1 LEQKLLNTL
10 QNLKTMDNVSW
21 LEKKFP
27 NQEEIPE
34 AYRFKSPIHTKKYLI
49 GGEMREWNGAMQD
62 VESPIFIE
70 DKGTYVRQYLGS
82 YPLIGKHEA
91 IEALGA
97 AEKAYN
103 NGRGEWPTMSIEN
116 RIACVEA
123 FVKKMITFR
132 SHVIN
137 LLMWE
142 IGKSLADSEK
152 EFDRTVEYIYATI
165 DDLKVLDR
173 KSSGFIIEGGVIGQ
187 IRRSPLGIVLCMGPF
202 NYPLNE
208 TFTIFIPALIMGN
221 VILFKPPRQGILL
234 HDIFQEAYRDC
245 FPAGVVN
252 YLYGRGSVVVPPI
265 MESGKVDV
273 LTLIGSSKMADRL
286 QKSHPK
292 VNRLRSVLGLDAKN
306 AAIILKNA
314 DVDAT
319 VKEIILGSLSF
330 NGQRC
335 TALKMVLVHQSL
347 AEKFIEKF
355 DAAIQQL
362 KLGMPWDNGVQIT
375 PVAEAEKPA
384 YLKELIDDAVSKGAI
399 IVNKHGGEQAL
410 SFVFPTVVYPVK
422 PGMTIYNEEQFGP
435 VIPIASFEN
444 IDEPVDYLIQSNHGQ
459 QVSVFGSDA
468 GELAHIMDFLVN
480 QVARVNINAQCQR
493 GPDSFPFTGRKDSA
507 QGTLSIH
514 DAIRSFSI
522 RSIVATKN
530 TTDDKALFN
539 EIVRDDLSH
548 FLSTRFI
555 F

>member
-1 LEQKLLNTL
+1 ME
-10 QNLKTMDNVSW
+10 NVAW
-21 LEKKFP
+21 LERKFP
-27 NQEEIPE
+27 IQEEIPE
-34 AYRFKSPIHTKKYLI
+34 AYRFTTPVHTKKYLV

-62 VESPIFIE
+62 VESPIFINE
-70 DKGTYVRQYLGS
+70 KGKCVRQYLGS
-82 YPLIGKHEA
+82 YPLIGKQEA
-91 IEALGA
+91 NEALAA
-97 AEKAYN
+97 AEESYN
-103 NGRGEWPTMSIEN
+103 NGRGEWPTMSIEK

-132 SHVIN
+132 GHVIN

-152 EFDRTVEYIYATI
+152 EFDRTVDYIYATI

-173 KSSGFIIEGGVIGQ
+173 KSSAFVIEGGVIGQ

-252 YLYGRGSVVVPPI
+252 YLYGRGSVVIPPI

-347 AEKFIEKF
+347 AETFIKKF
-355 DAAIQQL
+355 DDAIQQL
-362 KLGMPWDNGVQIT
+362 KVGMPWEKGVQIT
-375 PVAEAEKPA
+375 PVAEAEKPE
-384 YLKELIDDAVSKGAI
+384 YLQGLIDDAVSKGAQ

-422 PGMTIYNEEQFGP
+422 PGMTLYNEEQFGP
-435 VIPIASFEN
+435 VIPIASFEDIN
-444 IDEPVDYLIQSNHGQ
+444 EPVDYLIQSNHGQ

-468 GELAHIMDFLVN
+468 VELAHIMDYLVN

-493 GPDSFPFTGRKDSA
+493 GPDVFPFTGRKDSA
-507 QGTLSIH
+507 QGTLSVH

-530 TTDDKALFN
+530 TAADKALFN

>member
-1 LEQKLLNTL
+1 M

>member
-1 LEQKLLNTL
+1 ME
-10 QNLKTMDNVSW
+10 NVAW
-21 LEKKFP
+21 LERKFP
-27 NQEEIPE
+27 IQEEIPE
-34 AYRFKSPIHTKKYLI
+34 AYRFTTPVHTKKYLV

-62 VESPIFIE
+62 VESPIFINE
-70 DKGTYVRQYLGS
+70 KGKCVRQYLGS
-82 YPLIGKHEA
+82 YPLIGKQEA
-91 IEALGA
+91 NEALAA
-97 AEKAYN
+97 AEESYN
-103 NGRGEWPTMSIEN
+103 NGRGEWPTMSIEK

-132 SHVIN
+132 DHVIN

-152 EFDRTVEYIYATI
+152 EFDRTVDYIYATI

-173 KSSGFIIEGGVIGQ
+173 KSSAFVIEGGVIGQ

-252 YLYGRGSVVVPPI
+252 YLYGRGSVVIPPI

-347 AEKFIEKF
+347 AEIFIKKF
-355 DAAIQQL
+355 DDAIQQL
-362 KLGMPWDNGVQIT
+362 KVGMPWEKGVQIT
-375 PVAEAEKPA
+375 PVAEAEKPE
-384 YLKELIDDAVSKGAI
+384 YLQGLIDDAVSKGAQ

-422 PGMTIYNEEQFGP
+422 PGMTLYNEEQFGP
-435 VIPIASFEN
+435 VIPIASFEDIN
-444 IDEPVDYLIQSNHGQ
+444 EPVDYLIQSNHGQ

-468 GELAHIMDFLVN
+468 VELAHIMDYLVN

-493 GPDSFPFTGRKDSA
+493 GPDVFPFTGRKDSA
-507 QGTLSIH
+507 QGTLSVH

-530 TTDDKALFN
+530 TAGDKALFN